1 MGGHTPAHYVRIWV
15 ILCVLLVVS
24 IAGPELGIPI
34 VTLITAFGIAF
45 VKAYLVCKH
54 FMHLDTE
61 RPIVRYILITSLMF
75 MLLFFAAVSP
85 DVLNHNG
92 MRWENT
98 AAKAAVIHGMAV
110 GDHGGGH
117 GDEHHGDDHHGEEHG
132 ADHHGD
138 EHADGHGDGHDDGH
152 HEEAAEEH

>member
-1 MGGHTPAHYVRIWV
+1 MGGHSPRHYVKIWA
-15 ILCVLLVVS
+15 ILCVLLVLS
-24 IAGPELGIPI
+24 IAGPELGIPV
-34 VTLITAFGIAF
+34 VTLLTAFGIAF

-61 RPIVRYILITSLMF
+61 RPVVRYMLVTSLMF

-92 MRWENT
+92 MRWENL
-98 AAKAAVIHGMAV
+98 AAKQSVISGLAM

-117 GDEHHGDDHHGEEHG
+117 HGEGEH
-132 ADHHGD
+132 AD
-138 EHADGHGDGHDDGH
+138 EHADG
-152 HEEAAEEH
+152 EYPSAAEGHADDQGGHGEEHHGEGSEDH